1 MRRIE
6 ILYIEWEDALAQN
19 VIALLRPLSEH
30 LYHATSVHEALRV
43 FKSDLPPFVIMSASS
58 SKGINIDLCKTFKTL
73 SPKTKILLHVNPEES
88 TVLLDA
94 ISFGVD
100 TFALKPLNKPSF
112 LATVQTMMH
121 TFFATQKAEE
131 ALHLTRQLTR
141 AFETSTIVSK
151 TDLRGII
158 TYANKAFEKI
168 SGYTQEELVGKP
180 HNIVRHP
187 DMDKSVFE
195 DMWNVISH
203 GQIWK
208 GVVKN
213 RHKDGGPYVVE
224 ATIIP
229 ILDTQ
234 GKVVEYMSIRH
245 DISQLATRN
254 SYLQDVIAQ
263 NEEIVKV
270 KSNELLEKLYK
281 DEITKLPNSLALQR
295 DIPRFE
301 GGTLFLLDIN
311 NFNIF
316 NKLYGFAFGD
326 ILLQEVTKH
335 IMFLCGNK
343 EILYKLSADRYA
355 LLTHEHS
362 QAHIDDTC
370 NQIFA
375 YFDTTEITVETIES
389 FISFSIGV
397 AKIEDGRD
405 AIVDAEFALDISKK
419 HGKRFK
425 VVYDSGSSQIR
436 EELESI
442 GWLNKTREFIHKD
455 MIVPYFQP
463 IVDVHTKAVHKYE
476 CLARVIDGDLV
487 IPPLMFINAATKLG
501 LLTSVTKSM
510 INKSFQYFAGKDI
523 RFSINITERDIM
535 DGYLMEFIRF
545 KAERYGID
553 PHNVTFEILENI
565 TLSKESDLITGTIGL
580 VKDYGCDIAIDDF
593 GSENSNFS
601 RLLSLQSDYIKID
614 GSFVHNCDKD
624 PEKQKIIDAI
634 VQLAKRLGIKSI
646 AEFVSTEAIFD
657 TIKALGVDY
666 AQGYLFGKPEPNT
679 L

>member
-1 MRRIE
+1 MQNLD
-6 ILYIEWEDALAQN
+6 ILYIEHEPSQAQQIVALFHSNQ
-19 VIALLRPLSEH
+19 LRH
-30 LYHATSVHEALRV
+30 VTTTHEALRV
-43 FKSDLPPFVIMSASS
+43 FKATPYPFVILCASLP
-58 SKGINIDLCKTFKTL
+58 KGESIDVCRTL
-73 SPKTKILLHVNPEES
+73 KALAPHTKILLHVAPAECAQ
-88 TVLLDA
+88 LLEA
-94 ISFGVD
+94 IRIGVD
-100 TFALKPLNKPSF
+100 AFALKPLEKPAF
-112 LATVQTMMH
+112 LATFNAMADAS
-121 TFFATQKAEE
+121 FASRKSEE
-131 ALHLTRQLTR
+131 TLHLAQQLSR
-141 AFETSTIVSK
+141 AFEASAIVSK
-151 TDLRGII
+151 TNPSGII
-158 TYANKAFEKI
+158 TYANKAFETI
-168 SGYTQEELVGKP
+168 SGYTQEELLGKP

-187 DMDKSVFE
+187 DMNKSIFKE
-195 DMWNVISH
+195 MWDVISN

-213 RHKDGGPYVVE
+213 RHKDGGFYVVE

-229 ILDTQ
+229 ILDVN
-234 GKVVEYMSIRH
+234 GKVTEYMSVRH
-245 DISQLATRN
+245 DISQLETRN
-254 SYLQDVIAQ
+254 SYLQDVAARNIEIA
-263 NEEIVKV
+263 KT

-281 DEITKLPNSLALQR
+281 DEITNLPNSLALQR
-295 DIPRFE
+295 DIVRFE

-326 ILLQEVTKH
+326 LLLQEVTKNL
-335 IMFLCGNK
+335 MFLSSK
-343 EILYKLSADRYA
+343 EEILYKLSADRYA
-355 LLTHEHS
+355 LLSHTHDET
-362 QAHIDDTC
+362 HIENTC

-375 YFDTTEITVETIES
+375 YFDTTEINVETIEN
-389 FISFSIGV
+389 FVSFSVGV

-425 VVYDSGSSQIR
+425 VVYDGGSSQIR

-442 GWLNKTREFIHKD
+442 SWLNKTREFIHKD

-463 IVDVHTKAVHKYE
+463 IVDVHTREIYKYE

-487 IPPLMFINAATKLG
+487 IPPAMFIGAATKLG

-510 INKSFQYFAGKDI
+510 INKSFQYFADKDI
-523 RFSINITERDIM
+523 SFSINITERDIM
-535 DGYLMEFIRF
+535 DGYLMDFIRF
-545 KAERYGID
+545 KAERYGVN
-553 PHNVTFEILENI
+553 PHNITFEILENI

-624 PEKQKIIDAI
+624 LEKQKIIDAI
-634 VQLAKRLGIKSI
+634 VQLAKRLGIKCI
-646 AEFVSTEAIFD
+646 AEFVSTEAIFE
-657 TIKALGVDY
+657 TIKVLGVDY
-666 AQGYLFGKPEPNT
+666 AQGYLFGKPEPST

>member
-1 MRRIE
+1 MQNVD
-6 ILYIEWEDALAQN
+6 ILYVEHEATSAQDML
-19 VIALLRPLSEH
+19 ALLCPDFNIH
-30 LYHATSVHEALRV
+30 HASTTHEALRV
-43 FKSDLPPFVIMSASS
+43 FKTSLFPAVILSDSLP
-58 SKGINIDLCKTFKTL
+58 KGESIDLCKTFKAL
-73 SPKTKILLHVNPEES
+73 HPKTKILLHVNPSECGRILE
-88 TVLLDA
+88 A
-94 ISFGVD
+94 IRIGVD
-100 TFALKPLNKPSF
+100 AFALKPLEKSAF
-112 LATVQTMMH
+112 LLTLNTMLD
-121 TFFATQKAEE
+121 TLLASKKSEE
-131 ALHLTRQLTR
+131 ALHLTQQLSR

-151 TDLRGII
+151 TNPKGII
-158 TYANKAFEKI
+158 TYANKAFERI
-168 SGYTQEELVGKP
+168 SGYTQEELIGKP

-187 DMDKSVFE
+187 DMDKSIFKE
-195 DMWNVISH
+195 MWHVISH

-213 RHKDGGPYVVE
+213 RHKNGSFYVVE

-229 ILDTQ
+229 ILDTE
-234 GKVVEYMSIRH
+234 GKIVEYMSVRH
-245 DISQLATRN
+245 DISQLETRN
-254 SYLQDVIAQ
+254 TYLQDVAAR
-263 NEEIVKV
+263 NEEIAKT

-281 DEITKLPNSLALQR
+281 DEITNLPNSLALQR
-295 DIPRFE
+295 DIARFE

-326 ILLQEVTKH
+326 LLLQEVTKNL
-335 IMFLCGNK
+335 IFLSSKG
-343 EILYKLSADRYA
+343 ESLYKLSADRYA
-355 LLTHEHS
+355 LLSHLHNEEH
-362 QAHIDDTC
+362 IENTC

-375 YFDTTEITVETIES
+375 YFDTTEIVVETIEN
-389 FISFSIGV
+389 FVSFSIGV

-425 VVYDSGSSQIR
+425 VVYDGGSSQIR

-442 GWLNKTREFIHKD
+442 SWLNKTREFIHKD

-463 IVDVHTKAVHKYE
+463 IVDVNTREIYKYE

-487 IPPLMFINAATKLG
+487 IPPLMFINASVKLG

-510 INKSFQYFAGKDI
+510 ISNYFHYFAGKNT

-535 DGYLMEFIRF
+535 DGYLLEFIKF
-545 KAERYGID
+545 KAQRYGID
-553 PHNVTFEILENI
+553 PRNVTLVILEII
-565 TLSKESDLITGTIGL
+565 TLSHASDLITGTIGL

-601 RLLSLQSDYIKID
+601 RLLSLQSDYLKID

-624 PEKQKIIDAI
+624 LEKQKIIDAI
-634 VQLAKRLGIKSI
+634 VQLARRLGIKSV
-646 AEFVSTEAIFD
+646 AEFVSSESIFN

-666 AQGYLFGKPEPNT
+666 AQGYLFGKPEPEI